1 MSGLILTLEQELLL
15 LRQDARIIL
24 ENQTALSEQQR
35 TMGGLIDLL
44 LETDDEQIRQIRRLE
59 SEKAALLAANQE
71 LQMALQRIV
80 RECAR

>member
-1 MSGLILTLEQELLL
+1 MTLTLEQELLL

-24 ENQTALSEQQR
+24 ENQAALCDQQR

-44 LETDDEQIRQIRRLE
+44 LETDDEQIKQIRRLE

-80 RECAR
+80 KEYAR